1 EALRS
6 RFQFPGMR
14 ILQFAF
20 SGGSSNPYL
29 PFNYV
34 HNCVVYTGTHDNDTT
49 VGWFKKLSAEDKQII
64 MNYSGSVSQEGI
76 HWDLI
81 RLALSSIANQAII
94 PVQDILGLDTDA
106 RMNFPSTVEGNW
118 QWRYRPNAL
127 SEELANRLKIL
138 THTYDRAPSYD

>member
-1 EALRS
+1 
-6 RFQFPGMR
+6 
-14 ILQFAF
+14 
-20 SGGSSNPYL
+20 
-29 PFNYV
+29 
-34 HNCVVYTGTHDNDTT
+34 
-49 VGWFKKLSAEDKQII
+49 
-64 MNYSGSVSQEGI
+64 VSEEGI

-138 THTYDRAPSYD
+138 THTYGRAPVSSDY